1 MRDGEAQSFILMS
14 IEEMIFILKF
24 IEAVF
29 FNFGMCN
36 TLVLF
41 VSSSLVAVGFW
52 MDQEWKIVYMFEW
65 KVLYIMLSL
74 LFYCLCEFCF
84 FAEFLSYL
92 SIYWC

>member
-24 IEAVF
+24 NEAVF
-29 FNFGMCN
+29 FNFGMSN

-65 KVLYIMLSL
+65 KVLYII
-74 LFYCLCEFCF
+74 C
-84 FAEFLSYL
+84 
-92 SIYWC
+92 